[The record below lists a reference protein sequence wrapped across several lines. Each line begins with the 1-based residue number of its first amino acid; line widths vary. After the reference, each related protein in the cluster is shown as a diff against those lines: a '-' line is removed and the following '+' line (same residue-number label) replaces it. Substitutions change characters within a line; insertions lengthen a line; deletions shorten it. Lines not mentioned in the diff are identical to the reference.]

1 MPIQTAISATSFII
15 AGTTGQL
22 LQSRGTTATWVS
34 TSTLRI
40 GFADNSNQSYVS
52 TLTTAEASPQRY
64 ITMAS
69 STGTFNT
76 LGAIVDLDYNTN
88 SKLLRSPTI
97 SITSSTNSTS
107 TTSGALTVSGGV
119 GIGKSL
125 NVGETVRIL
134 GITTVSNTIN
144 ASSTVTGALQVIG
157 GVGIGRDLYVGGGI
171 YGIFNGTFSGTINT
185 ATNLT
190 GGKTG
195 SIPYQS
201 TNGITQF
208 INTGTVGSLLQM
220 GATTASFVSTSS
232 IHVKYA
238 DYAVN
243 TIGTANFAGTATTS
257 TNLAGGIAGQ
267 VPYQTAP
274 GRTSFFGPG
283 LAGTVLIGK
292 GATVPEFSTNLPL
305 SGALF
310 VGVSTTSSGAVVGE
324 IRASN
329 EITAY
334 YASDV
339 RLKDNIKPIEDALA
353 KIRKLQGVTF
363 EWKDFVIDTRGGDD
377 GYYVRKKD
385 TGIIAQE
392 VEQVL
397 PEVVAQREDGFKA
410 VRYEKLAGLII
421 QAINELADEV
431 DRLKNKIQ

>member
-1 MPIQTAISATSFII
+1 MPIQTAVSATSFII
-15 AGTTGQL
+15 SGTTGQL

-40 GFADNSNQSYVS
+40 GFTDKSDQSYIS
-52 TLTTAEASPQRY
+52 TLTNAEASPQRY
-64 ITMAS
+64 ITMVS

-76 LGAIVDLDYNTN
+76 LGAISDLDYNTN

-97 SITSSTNSTS
+97 SVTSSTNSIS
-107 TTSGALTVSGGV
+107 T
-119 GIGKSL
+119 I
-125 NVGETVRIL
+125 
-134 GITTVSNTIN
+134 
-144 ASSTVTGALQVIG
+144 TGALIVSG

-171 YGIFNGTFSGTINT
+171 YGIFNGTFSGSINT
-185 ATNLT
+185 TTNIA
-190 GGKTG
+190 GGAGG

-201 TNGITQF
+201 TAGTTRFIGIGA
-208 INTGTVGSLLQM
+208 NKSLLQSN
-220 GATTASFVSTSS
+220 GSTATFVSTSN
-232 IHVKYA
+232 IHVGYA

-243 TIGTANFAGTATTS
+243 VIGSTNSANIATTATH
-257 TNLAGGIAGQ
+257 LAGGIAGQ

-274 GRTSFFGPG
+274 GRTAFFGPG
-283 LAGTVLIGK
+283 LAGSVLIGK
-292 GATVPEFSTNLPL
+292 GATVPEFSAYLPL

-339 RLKDNIKPIEDALA
+339 RLKDNIKPIENALE
-353 KIRKLQGVTF
+353 KLRKLQGVTF
-363 EWKDFVIDTRGGDD
+363 DWKDSVIETRGGDD